1 MPSSTPA
8 DRCVPRRLAP
18 SLTPLASAL
27 CLALPALAFAQASPA
42 PAQDLATVT
51 VTATLQEHDTR
62 TAPASVSIVDRARL
76 DQQQPA
82 DLFEAVRGQTGIG
95 FNATNTAGRRTLSMR
110 GMDGKHVLTMV
121 DGKRIAATDDI
132 VGHSNFQFGWVPMAA
147 VERVE
152 IIRGPMSTL
161 YGSEALGGVINMVTR
176 QPRGD
181 RWETSIYTKAG
192 TQTDRSGGN
201 LGQAS
206 IYTAGKVN
214 DMLSLRLSGTAAH
227 ADAIAKPSNPS
238 LSAIEGQNNA
248 QGSVGGTL
256 KINADHS
263 LDFNLMAGKERRFF
277 DTSKTVNKLPVVY
290 ESDYDLARRQA
301 DVTWKGQF
309 GGWKTQARAYGSDI
323 RITNSASKGVAPAT
337 PQRMQEKVIDGFA
350 STRFGAHQFTTGAEL
365 RRESL
370 THSELNQG
378 SDSATHK
385 AVFAQDEWALTPS
398 LSLTTG
404 LRADHHALFGSE
416 FSPRAYLV
424 WEASPA
430 LVVKGGLGH
439 AFKAPTL
446 KQMSGN
452 YHYNGASYDI
462 YGNPDLKPE
471 SLNSIELGA
480 TWQPTSALELQA
492 TLFHNDVK
500 NLIASKIIG
509 PKVNNRN
516 QYWYSNVDKARIT
529 GLELGANWDISR
541 QWRWSNNATFMAT
554 KDLTTGN
561 RLDYRPRV
569 GFNSAVDWNGQ
580 DGWNARLDLNYTGS
594 QVAASVPL
602 PAFSVWNVSLGK
614 KLNKTYTVRAGLDNI
629 GNVDLAEKSADF
641 KNAERGRTLF
651 VSLQADF

>member
-1 MPSSTPA
+1 MSSFHRAGPSA
-8 DRCVPRRLAP
+8 QRRLSA

-27 CLALPALAFAQASPA
+27 CLALPAMAFAQTTPA
-42 PAQDLATVT
+42 TEHATTT

-62 TAPASVSIVDRARL
+62 TAPASVSVIDRAQL

-82 DLFEAVRGQTGIG
+82 DLFDAVRGQTGIG

-161 YGSEALGGVINMVTR
+161 YGSEALGGVINQITR
-176 QPRGD
+176 QPKGD
-181 RWETSIYTKAG
+181 RWETSVYLKAG
-192 TQTDRSGGN
+192 TQTDRTGGN

-206 IYTAGKVN
+206 IYSAGKVN
-214 DMLSLRLSGTAAH
+214 DMLSLRVSGTAAH
-227 ADAIAKPSNPS
+227 ADAIAKPSAPT
-238 LSAIEGQNNA
+238 LSALEGQHNG
-248 QGSVGGTL
+248 QGSIGGTL
-256 KINADHS
+256 KIDADQS
-263 LDFNLMAGKERRFF
+263 LDFNLMAGKEQRFF
-277 DTSKTVNKLPVVY
+277 DTSKTVNKLLTVY
-290 ESDYDLARRQA
+290 ESEYDLDRRQA
-301 DVTWKGQF
+301 DVTWKAKF
-309 GGWKTQARAYGSDI
+309 GDWKTQARAYASDI
-323 RITNSASKGVAPAT
+323 RITNSASNGVAPAT
-337 PQRMQEKVIDGFA
+337 PQRMQEQVIDGFA
-350 STRFGAHQFTTGAEL
+350 SRRFGAHQLTTGAEV
-365 RRESL
+365 RREKL

-378 SDSATHK
+378 SDGVTHQ
-385 AVFAQDEWALTPS
+385 ALFAQDEWALTES

-424 WEASPA
+424 WEASSA
-430 LVVKGGLGH
+430 LVVKGGIGH

-446 KQMSGN
+446 KQMSGS
-452 YHYNGASYDI
+452 YHYNGTSYDI

-480 TWQPTSALELQA
+480 TWQATSALELQG

-529 GLELGANWDISR
+529 GLELGANWNISR

-554 KDLTTGN
+554 KDLTTGT

-569 GFNSAVDWNGQ
+569 GFNSAIDWNGNA
-580 DGWNARLDLNYTGS
+580 GWNARVDLNYVGS
-594 QVAASVPL
+594 QVAAAAPM
-602 PAFSVWNVSLGK
+602 PAFSVWNASIGK
-614 KLNKTYTVRAGLDNI
+614 KIDKTYTLRAGLENI
-629 GNVDLAEKSADF
+629 GNVDLAEKSPNF